1 MKRLI
6 ATWIAALLLIPTAL
20 LADNYTQLWKKV
32 NDARDKDLPKTQISL
47 LQDIIDKATADQEYG
62 HLLKAETMM
71 ASAWYALSADSLQ
84 PQIDRLTAK
93 AEQAAQA
100 NYPLSALY
108 YATLGKLYQEVRPY
122 DATYKTLS
130 NSCFSKALAH
140 PALLAGQKATN
151 YAPYIVNGRDSRIFN
166 NDLLS
171 LIGYAAE
178 DYQTM
183 HQYYVTTPNRQ
194 AAAITALDM
203 VRKQAERSGEMYVYT
218 LKKSHYA
225 VTLDSLINV
234 YEDLQE
240 CGEVAIA
247 RHELMKS
254 CKDVSTKELMDYANW
269 ALGRWGKW
277 SRANVLRNA
286 IKEMTNPEVKALIK
300 SNKVDTYQPV
310 MLETKCRNINR
321 LNIKVMP
328 LSVGGDTRWS
338 PDNEA
343 DYAKLLKTV
352 KAPAVLNTSL
362 SYRGQPD
369 YEEFK
374 DTICIGTLAKG
385 VYLVEISTDNK
396 NVRPMRQLLHV
407 SNLTVVN
414 QKLPGNMM
422 RFVVVDNKS
431 GKPVPHAKLAISIT
445 NADKTE
451 EVECDEKGEIMYKAN
466 KGNITFVR
474 PFTADDNAAPA
485 ASAWNNFYYQEN
497 KTSLNMVNV
506 FTDRSIYRPGQT
518 VHAAV
523 LLTNIKQGITQTVVE
538 GKTLKLALRD
548 ANRKLVS
555 ETTVTTDS
563 YGTAAADFTLPTA
576 TLTGNFTISVSGEGN
591 TQAYFKVEEYK
602 RPSFQIIFPEVNQRY
617 HEGDTLEITAHA
629 KTFAGVPVQD
639 AVVKYTVKCKQSLW
653 WRNWNVQDSS
663 ADDDYFALGNGR
675 TDADGSFK
683 IVMPMVL
690 PDDNR
695 EDGGMTPWHT
705 CPQFYNI
712 IADVYITD
720 QAGETQH
727 GVLSLPIGNKPTVLS
742 CDLPE
747 MSVSDSLNT
756 IRFSLKNFAGKDI
769 DDVVNYYIDSPQNS
783 FTAKTNTV
791 TDINWHS
798 LGLLTSGKHQMVA
811 VCGNDTLRQD
821 FITFSMTDK
830 KPCIIT
836 DDWFYVSANQFP
848 ADGSPVYLQVG
859 SSAPDTHIL
868 YTAISGDRI
877 IANSCNYLSNEVV
890 THKIV
895 YDESYGN
902 GLLVNVAWVKNG
914 KVYTHSAEL
923 RKPLPDKKLRM
934 TWTTFRDRLT
944 PGQQEEWTLSISQ
957 PDGKPAEAQL
967 IATLYDASL
976 DKIAPHQWSN
986 RDPRWLNMPNA
997 SWRTG
1002 NGHALW
1008 FESMANIKYFN
1019 VQPLSYNYMDFSLPY
1034 GGYFRDYG
1042 STPMRSG
1049 KFGSKQRLLHAAVT
1063 EAACDMSANQVKS
1076 AAPKVAGQG
1085 RQTKDQTTE
1094 NEETAAQE
1102 HTDGN
1107 NSNALRENLNETAF
1121 FYPALTTND
1130 KGEVNI
1136 KFTLPE
1142 SVTTWRFMGYAH
1154 DKTMNSAMIAGEAV
1168 ASKEVMVQPNMPRFV
1183 RVGDKAHISSRVF
1196 NTTDKPLKGT
1206 ACLQLIDPNTE
1217 RVVTEKKTTFAL
1229 SANGTTSV
1237 DFGFTANDTHP
1248 LLICR
1253 ITATGNGFCDGEQ
1266 HYLPVLSD
1274 EEQVTNTLPFTLHEQ
1289 GTTTFKLNQLFA
1301 ADGRNKKLTIEYT
1314 NNPAWLMIQAL
1325 PYISEMKDDNAIS
1338 LATAFYTN
1346 SLGAYI
1352 VQQSPQ
1358 IKTVFEQWKRELP
1371 TTTLTS
1377 RLTQNQELKDIVL
1390 NETPWVNDADKEEAQ
1405 QQRMANYFEA
1415 STLNHTTSVA
1425 LDKLT
1430 QLQGSDGSWRWWK
1443 GMSQGSP
1450 HLTASIT
1457 EMLVRLNHCTGQDKG
1472 TAPII
1477 DKAMRYLGDM
1487 MVKKVNDIKKAKKAG
1502 KSYDFDHHL
1511 ALQYLYISALSGQ
1524 KHSAAEQEAANYLL
1538 NHLKQ
1543 QQASL
1548 SLYGKSLMA
1557 VVLAQRGD
1565 KTTAAQYLKSLEE
1578 YTVGNEEMGLYYDSR
1593 RAAYSW
1599 CNYRIPTQ
1607 VAVIEAMQMV
1617 NAQGYA
1623 NTINGMKRWL
1633 LQQKRVQGW
1642 DTPLNS
1648 VNAIHAFINGN
1659 TKVLA
1664 QGEMAEM
1671 AIDGKRIDMPKAT
1684 AGLGYVKTTV
1694 NDKHPDKL
1702 TVNKRNEGTS
1712 WGAVYAQSLQK
1723 ADQMEAASSGL
1734 SIKREIVSPDGS
1746 PVGTLR
1752 VGDRVKVRLTIKAD
1766 RDYDFVQVKDKRAA
1780 CLEPATPLSG
1790 YNNGYYCTAK
1800 DYATSYYFTR
1810 MTKGTH
1816 TIETTYYIDRA
1827 GSYDTGSCT
1836 VQCAYAPEYAARAT
1850 TVRLTVNE

>member
-6 ATWIAALLLIPTAL
+6 TTWIIALLVIPTTL

-32 NDARDKDLPKTQISL
+32 NEARDKDLPKTQIAL
-47 LQDIIDKATADQEYG
+47 LQSIIDKATAEQEYG

-71 ASAWYALSADSLQ
+71 VTTWYALSTDSLQ
-84 PQIDRLTAK
+84 PQTDRLMAK
-93 AEQAAQA
+93 AEQAAQLD
-100 NYPLSALY
+100 YPLSALY
-108 YATLGKLYQEVRPY
+108 YATLGKLYQEVHPY
-122 DATYKTLS
+122 DASYKTLS
-130 NSCFSKALAH
+130 DSCFDKALAH

-194 AAAITALDM
+194 AAVITALDM
-203 VRKQAERSGEMYVYT
+203 VNKQAGRSGEMYVYT

-225 VTLDSLINV
+225 VTLDSLINE

-247 RHELMKS
+247 RHELMKK

-286 IKEMTNPEVKALIK
+286 IKDMTNPQVTAEIK
-300 SNKVDTYQPV
+300 NNKVDTYQPV
-310 MLETKCRNINR
+310 MIETKCRNINR
-321 LNIKVMP
+321 LNVKVTP
-328 LSVGGDTRWS
+328 LSVGGDTKWS
-338 PDNEA
+338 PDNNA
-343 DYAKLLKTV
+343 DYAQLLKTV
-352 KAPAVLNTSL
+352 KAPAVLNTSI

-369 YEEFK
+369 YEECK
-374 DTICIGTLAKG
+374 DSICIGTLAKG

-396 NVRPMRQLLHV
+396 NVQPKRQLLHV

-414 QKLPGNMM
+414 QKLPGNMV

-431 GKPVPHAKLAISIT
+431 GKPVPHAKLAISTT
-445 NADKTE
+445 NTDKNVV
-451 EVECDEKGEIMYKAN
+451 VECDEKGEIMYKQN
-466 KGNITFVR
+466 KGSISFVR
-474 PFTADDNAAPA
+474 PYTADDNAAPA
-485 ASAWNNFYYQEN
+485 ASAWNNFYYNDN

-518 VHAAV
+518 VHATV
-523 LLTNIKQGITQTVVE
+523 LLSNIKQGTTQTVME

-548 ANRKLVS
+548 ANHKMVS

-563 YGTAAADFTLPTA
+563 YGTAAANFALPTA
-576 TLTGNFTISVSGEGN
+576 TLTGNFCISVSGEGN
-591 TQAYFKVEEYK
+591 TQAFFKVEEYK
-602 RPSFQIIFPEVNQRY
+602 RPTFQIVFPEINQRY

-629 KTFAGVPVQD
+629 KTFAGVPVQN
-639 AVVKYTVKCKQSLW
+639 AMVKYTVNRKQSLW
-653 WRNWNVQDSS
+653 WRNWNMQSPS
-663 ADDDYFALGNGR
+663 TDDDYPIEAKGY
-675 TDADGSFK
+675 THEDGSFK
-683 IVMPMVL
+683 IVMPMLL
-690 PDDNR
+690 PESNRDN
-695 EDGGMTPWHT
+695 DGAKPKYT

-712 IADVYITD
+712 VADVYITD

-727 GVLSLPIGNKPTVLS
+727 GTLSLPIGNKPTVLS

-747 MSVSDSLNT
+747 KTVSDSLNT
-756 IRFSLKNFAGKDI
+756 IRFSLKNFAGRDI
-769 DDVVNYYIDSPQNS
+769 DDVVNYYIDNPQNS
-783 FTAKTNTV
+783 FSAQTNTIV
-791 TDINWHS
+791 PINWHS
-798 LGLLTSGKHQMVA
+798 LGLLTSGKHRLVA

-821 FITFSMTDK
+821 FITFSMADK
-830 KPCIIT
+830 KPCINT
-836 DDWFYVSANQFP
+836 DDWFYVSSTQFP
-848 ADGSPVYLQVG
+848 SDGSPVYLQVG

-868 YTAISGDRI
+868 YTAISGDSI
-877 IANSCNYLSNEVV
+877 IANSCNYLNNEVV

-934 TWTTFRDRLT
+934 AWTTFRDRLT

-957 PDGKPAEAQL
+957 PDGTPAEAQL

-976 DKIAPHQWSN
+976 DKIAPHQWRN
-986 RDPRWLNMPNA
+986 QDPRWLNMPSA
-997 SWRTG
+997 SWRTDH
-1002 NGHALW
+1002 GHALW
-1008 FESMANIKYFN
+1008 FESKANIKYFN
-1019 VQPLSYNYMDFSLPY
+1019 VQPLSYNYMDVSLPY
-1034 GGYFRDYG
+1034 GNYFWAYG
-1042 STPMRSG
+1042 STPMRNG
-1049 KFGSKQRLLHAAVT
+1049 KFASKQRLLNVAVT
-1063 EAACDMSANQVKS
+1063 EAACDLSASPTKS

-1085 RQTKDQTTE
+1085 GQMKDQTAG

-1102 HTDGN
+1102 HTGG

-1121 FYPALTTND
+1121 FYPALTTNA

-1154 DKTMNSAMIAGEAV
+1154 DKTMNSALLTGEAV
-1168 ASKEVMVQPNMPRFV
+1168 ASKAVMVQPNMPRFV

-1229 SANGTTSV
+1229 NANGTTAV
-1237 DFGFTANDTHP
+1237 DFSFSANDTYP

-1253 ITATGNGFCDGEQ
+1253 ITATGNGFSDGEQ

-1274 EEQVTNTLPFTLHEQ
+1274 EELVTNTQPFTLHEQ
-1289 GTTTFKLNQLFA
+1289 GTTTLKLNQLFA

-1338 LATAFYTN
+1338 LATTYYTN

-1352 VQQSPQ
+1352 MQQSPQ
-1358 IKTVFEQWKRELP
+1358 IKTVFEQWKREQP
-1371 TTTLTS
+1371 TTSLTS
-1377 RLTQNQELKDIVL
+1377 RLAQNQELKDIVL

-1457 EMLVRLNHCTGQDKG
+1457 EMLVRLNHITGQGKA

-1477 DKAMRYLGDM
+1477 DKALRYLGDM
-1487 MVKKVNDIKKAKKAG
+1487 MVKTVNDIKKAKKAG
-1502 KSYDFDHHL
+1502 KPYDFDQNL
-1511 ALQYLYISALSGQ
+1511 ALQYLYISALDGQ
-1524 KHSAAEQEAANYLL
+1524 KPSAAQQEAANYLL
-1538 NHLKQ
+1538 NHLKLQ
-1543 QQASL
+1543 QSSL
-1548 SLYGKSLMA
+1548 TLYGKSLMA
-1557 VVLAQRGD
+1557 VVLAQHGD
-1565 KTTAAQYLKSLEE
+1565 KSTAEQYLKSLEE

-1607 VAVIEAMQMV
+1607 VAAIEAMQMI
-1617 NAQGYA
+1617 NAKGYA
-1623 NTINGMKRWL
+1623 NTIDGMKRWL

-1648 VNAIHAFINGN
+1648 INAIHAFINGN
-1659 TKVLA
+1659 TQVLA
-1664 QGEMAEM
+1664 QGEVAEM
-1671 AIDGKRIDMPKAT
+1671 AIDGKRIDMPKTT
-1684 AGLGYVKTTV
+1684 AGLGYVKTAV
-1694 NDKHPDKL
+1694 DDKHPDQL

-1723 ADQMEAASSGL
+1723 ADQIEAAASGL
-1734 SIKREIVSPDGS
+1734 SIKREVVSPDGS
-1746 PVGTLR
+1746 PMGTLR

-1816 TIETTYYIDRA
+1816 TIETTYYVDRA
-1827 GSYDTGSCT
+1827 GSYDTGICT
-1836 VQCAYAPEYAARAT
+1836 VQCAYAPEYAARAN